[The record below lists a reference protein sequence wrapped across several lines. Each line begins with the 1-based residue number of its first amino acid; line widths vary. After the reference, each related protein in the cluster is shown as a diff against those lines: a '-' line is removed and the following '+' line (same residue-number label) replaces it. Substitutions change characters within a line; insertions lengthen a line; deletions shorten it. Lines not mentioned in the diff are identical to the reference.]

1 MHRLVVLFAGLL
13 FLAPAI
19 VRAADEA
26 KPNVIFIYLADLGY
40 GDLGCFGQKKIATPK
55 LDQMAGDGI
64 KLTSF
69 YAGCTVCRPSRLV
82 LWTGRHLGHQ
92 PINDNK
98 PYTMKPS
105 DHTIAELMKEQGY
118 TTGGVGKWAMGTP
131 GSGGEPIYHG
141 FDFWCGYL
149 EQSDAHNYYP
159 PHIWRCEGD
168 KVEKLPL
175 EGNVLM
181 EDEPN
186 ARGRV
191 AKLDA
196 RKTYSHDV
204 MTREAFDFVRRNA
217 EKPFLLH
224 IHWTI
229 PHTNNEGGRVTGDGQ
244 EVPDYGQYADKD
256 WPNPEKGFAAMIT
269 RMDGDVGK
277 LRDLLKELK
286 IEDNTLLIFTSDNG
300 PHNEG
305 GHKHDFFDSN
315 GPLRGFKR
323 TVYEGG
329 IRVPFIAVWPGQIPA
344 GTESGIT
351 FNAYD
356 VMATYADLTKAKQ
369 VPLNDGLSFLP
380 TLLGKQQKVVVDNR
394 KPDPKQRIS
403 YSSFAKMEAARLEQF
418 KAVRQAPDK
427 PIELYNLQE
436 DIGETTNIAAD
447 HPTIVQV
454 LGNFMKEAKEP
465 LK

>member
-1 MHRLVVLFAGLL
+1 MHRLCLLLAGLL
-13 FLAPAI
+13 LLVPSVAQ
-19 VRAADEA
+19 AADAA
-26 KPNVIFIYLADLGY
+26 KPNVIFIYVDDLGY
-40 GDLGCFGQKKIATPK
+40 GDLGSFGQKKIATPK
-55 LDQMAGDGI
+55 LDEMASDGI

-149 EQSDAHNYYP
+149 DQGNAHNYYP

-175 EGNVLM
+175 EGNVLI
-181 EDEPN
+181 EDDPN

-191 AKLDA
+191 SKLDA
-196 RKTYSHDV
+196 RKTYSYDV
-204 MTREAFDFVRRNA
+204 MTREAFGFVRRNKD
-217 EKPFLLH
+217 KPFLLH

-229 PHTNNEGGRVTGDGQ
+229 PHANNEGGRVTGNGS
-244 EVPDYGQYADKD
+244 EVPSYGQYADKD
-256 WPNPEKGFAAMIT
+256 WPGPEKGFAAMVT
-269 RMDGDVGK
+269 HMDSDVGK

-286 IEDNTLLIFTSDNG
+286 IEDDTLLIFTSDNG
-300 PHNEG
+300 PHQEG
-305 GHKHDFFDSN
+305 GHKVDFFDSN

-329 IRVPFIAVWPGQIPA
+329 IRVPFIAVWPGQIPP
-344 GTESGIT
+344 GTESGVT

-356 VMATYADLTKAKQ
+356 VMATYADLTQAKQ

-380 TLLGKQQKVVVDNR
+380 TLLNKQQKVVVDNR

-403 YSSFAKMEAARLEQF
+403 YSSFAKMEAARQGPF
-418 KAVRQAPDK
+418 KAVRKAPNQ
-427 PIELYNLQE
+427 PIELYNLND
-436 DIGETTNIAAD
+436 DIGETTDIAKNN
-447 HPTIVQV
+447 PTIVHM
-454 LGNFMKEAKEP
+454 LGNFMKEAKRP
-465 LK
+465 LE

>member
-1 MHRLVVLFAGLL
+1 MRRLVLLFAGLL
-13 FLAPAI
+13 LLVPSFAC
-19 VRAADEA
+19 AAEDA
-26 KPNVIFIYLADLGY
+26 KPNVIFIYVDDLGY
-40 GDLGCFGQKKIATPK
+40 GDLGCFGQQKIATPQ
-55 LDQMAGDGI
+55 LDQMASDGI

-98 PYTMKPS
+98 PYTMKSS

-149 EQSDAHNYYP
+149 DQGEAHNYYP

-168 KVEKLPL
+168 KVEELPL
-175 EGNVLM
+175 PGNVLM
-181 EDEPN
+181 DDKN

-191 AKLDA
+191 AKLDT

-204 MTREAFDFVRRNA
+204 MTQEAFDFVRRNA
-217 EKPFLLH
+217 DKPFLLH

-229 PHTNNEGGRVTGDGQ
+229 PHANNEGGRVTGNGS
-244 EVPDYGQYADKD
+244 EIPSYGPYADKD
-256 WPNPEKGFAAMIT
+256 WPDPEKGFAAMVT
-269 RMDGDVGK
+269 HMDSDVGK

-300 PHNEG
+300 PHQEG
-305 GHKHDFFDSN
+305 GHKVDFFDSN
-315 GPLRGFKR
+315 GPLKGYKR

-329 IRVPFIAVWPGQIPA
+329 IRVPFIAVWPGKIPA

-356 VMATYADLTKAKQ
+356 VMATYADLTQAKR

-380 TLLGKQQKVVVDNR
+380 TLLSKQQKVVVENR

-403 YSSFAKMEAARLEQF
+403 YSSFAKMEAARQGPF

-427 PIELYNLQE
+427 PIELYNLNE
-436 DIGETTNIAAD
+436 DIGETTDIAKD
-447 HPTIVQV
+447 HPTIVQMM
-454 LGNFMKEAKEP
+454 GNFMKEAKQP
-465 LK
+465 LE